1 MRTVFFFFPVQ
12 IKTLPVQKNW
22 NCARAKKKCPWKKL
36 KNPKKVPV
44 KKQICPCIFSKIMPV
59 QLKKVHVQKNKK
71 YAREKS
77 KSARKKVKFLP
88 VQTILPP
95 VQKTKKS
102 ARAKKSGREKSEKWG
117 KKWAWKSKSA
127 RAKIEKMAKNGLHG
141 HFSLARGRKKKTLGL
156 QVFWVFWVFWVKIIK
171 DSPKLS

>member
-1 MRTVFFFFPVQ
+1 MHMWVLPGSVFF
-12 IKTLPVQKNW
+12 LPRANQNS
-22 NCARAKKKCPWKKL
+22 ARAKKLKLCPCKKKCPWKKL

-44 KKQICPCIFSKIMPV
+44 QKQICPCIFSKIMPV

-95 VQKTKKS
+95 VQKNKKS

-141 HFSLARGRKKKTLGL
+141 HFSLARGRKKTLLEGL
-156 QVFWVFWVFWVKIIK
+156 HLTLPRESGTV
-171 DSPKLS
+171 